1 VRLTPRLC
9 AGHPQYE
16 LIPGGSDVDVTA
28 ANAGDYI
35 AAVVNAT
42 LLEGIE
48 RQMESFRY
56 SFPHLSKLHTANGG
70 E

>member
-1 VRLTPRLC
+1 
-9 AGHPQYE
+9 
-16 LIPGGSDVDVTA
+16 
-28 ANAGDYI
+28 
-35 AAVVNAT
+35 VVNAT